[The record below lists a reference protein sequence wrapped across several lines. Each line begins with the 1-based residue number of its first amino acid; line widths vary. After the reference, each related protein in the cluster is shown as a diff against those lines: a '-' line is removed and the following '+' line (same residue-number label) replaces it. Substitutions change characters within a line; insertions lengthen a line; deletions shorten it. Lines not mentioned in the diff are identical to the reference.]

1 MSFIYTFP
9 AAIGLGALHSLEPGH
24 GKGVISAYLI
34 SSGAKIKDAVMLGII
49 SASAHT
55 LSIALLALSA
65 SSTIKIFFNQNLT
78 NWFQLVSG
86 IIVIYIGLN
95 IITQRIFTPK
105 GTNIESHHNHGR
117 CQCGHDHGTPPS
129 SASSPLRRLFLTGFF
144 TGLVPCPSALAIL
157 LAAVA
162 AGKITLGLGLVV
174 AFSIGSAITMVT
186 IGILVVRASSS
197 IKRHKKWHVVN
208 HLALVSSF
216 LIVFIGGAL
225 ILQSVSQLGVSPNF

>member
-1 MSFIYTFP
+1 M
-9 AAIGLGALHSLEPGH
+9 
-24 GKGVISAYLI
+24 
-34 SSGAKIKDAVMLGII
+34 
-49 SASAHT
+49 
-55 LSIALLALSA
+55 
-65 SSTIKIFFNQNLT
+65 
-78 NWFQLVSG
+78 
-86 IIVIYIGLN
+86 N
-95 IITQRIFTPK
+95 IITQRIFAPK
-105 GTNIESHHNHGR
+105 GTNIESLHNHGR

-129 SASSPLRRLFLTGFF
+129 SASSTLQRLFLTGFF

-186 IGILVVRASSS
+186 IGILVVRASNS
-197 IKRHKKWHVVN
+197 IKRHEKWHVVN

-225 ILQSVSQLGVSPNF
+225 ILQSVSQLGVSPYF